1 MIWNFLKKSQ
11 PSSPKAAKASDVQAA
26 KVQLP
31 ITFLQKLIPIGE
43 LSVTE
48 LQGLPIS
55 VQSFNPGE
63 IIFNRGDS
71 DDSLCY
77 LYSGEVFLEA
87 ASGSG
92 YSVEESI
99 LKACYPLST
108 GSEHCFTAFAKSA
121 TRIIY
126 LPQSALQRGA
136 SATNSNQSLINPQH
150 IPKQL
155 RGSRLFSGFCEAYRR
170 NDLHVPSLPDIALR
184 LRSALQK
191 EIGIA
196 EAAKIINRDPAIAS
210 KLIQVANSP
219 LYRIANPTGSCHDAI
234 NRLGFK
240 TTQNLVTSISLHNLF
255 RSRNKKLNER
265 IQSLWKQS
273 IHIASLSHTL
283 AALTGKVNADEALL
297 AGLTHNIGAL
307 PLITFAETLS
317 EGSYS
322 DQELDQS
329 IEFVQGLVGEYI
341 LKKWHF
347 PDSLLKIPSQSNN
360 WYYDSGHDK
369 LDLNDIVLLARFHG
383 LLGSRHQ
390 QQLPPLNT
398 LPAFIKLG
406 DTALTPDLSLQ
417 LLHDAKQ
424 HIAEAL
430 NLFRT

>member
-1 MIWNFLKKSQ
+1 MIWNFLKKSK
-11 PSSPKAAKASDVQAA
+11 PIASHPAKAADCQAT
-26 KVQLP
+26 KIQLP
-31 ITFLQKLIPIGE
+31 VTFLQKLIPIGE
-43 LSVTE
+43 LSVAE

-55 VQSFNPGE
+55 AQSFNPGD
-63 IIFNRGDS
+63 IIFNCGDS
-71 DDSLCY
+71 DDSLSY

-87 ASGSG
+87 ANGRG

-99 LKACYPLST
+99 FKACYPLST
-108 GSEHCFTAFAKSA
+108 GNAHRFTAIAKSA

-136 SATNSNQSLINPQH
+136 SATNSNQSLVNPQH
-150 IPKQL
+150 IPSQL
-155 RGSRLFSGFCEAYRR
+155 KGSRLFDGFCVAYRKD
-170 NDLHVPSLPDIALR
+170 DLHVPSLPDIALR

-196 EAAKIINRDPAIAS
+196 EAAKIINLDPAIAS

-219 LYRIANPTGSCHDAI
+219 LYSVANPTGSCHDAI

-265 IQSLWKQS
+265 IQLLWKQS

-283 AALTGKVNADEALL
+283 AALTGKANADEALL
-297 AGLTHNIGAL
+297 AGLIHNIGAL

-317 EGSYS
+317 DGSFS

-329 IEFVQGLVGEYI
+329 IEFLQGLVGEYI

-347 PDSLLKIPSQSNN
+347 PDSLLKIPCQSNN
-360 WYYDSGHDK
+360 WYYDSGHDR
-369 LDLNDIVLLARFHG
+369 LDLNDIVLLARFHS
-383 LLGSRHQ
+383 LLGNPHR
-390 QQLPPLNT
+390 QLPPLNT

-417 LLHDAKQ
+417 ILHDAKQ

-430 NLFRT
+430 NFFKT